1 MSLARR
7 LPGAVV
13 MAPMT
18 KGSNLPY
25 RRLCV
30 ELGRAYH
37 DERDD
42 GGTPAEAEAAGAS
55 SR

>member
-1 MSLARR
+1 MRTFQPGARRGALLPWTAMTLADR

-30 ELGRAYH
+30 ELGARI
-37 DERDD
+37 
-42 GGTPAEAEAAGAS
+42 T
-55 SR
+55 